1 MKKNNDNRVA
11 VIELP
16 KTELKNILGGGVKP
30 IDLTTLNGSDAKEGE
45 DCALCT
51 SCIVCSN
58 CVSRKSESIP
68 DSLQTQSF
76 RPLSGY

>member
-45 DCALCT
+45 DCAVCT
-51 SCIVCSN
+51 SCIPE
-58 CVSRKSESIP
+58 K
-68 DSLQTQSF
+68 
-76 RPLSGY
+76 